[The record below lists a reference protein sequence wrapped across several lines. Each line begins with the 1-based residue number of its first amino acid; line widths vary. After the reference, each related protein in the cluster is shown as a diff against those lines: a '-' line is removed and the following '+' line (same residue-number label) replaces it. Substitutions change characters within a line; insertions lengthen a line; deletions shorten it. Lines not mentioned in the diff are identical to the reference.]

1 MKHKLIYTLSLC
13 ALLTPMGDAL
23 ADGKIEATIKTV
35 FEKRQFLCAK
45 SGVFTNLIKGDFWS
59 AFKGIRPRSFGGEFC
74 KNPDIA
80 AAMELACGP
89 EDIDG
94 YLKTSCHKK
103 ALEALKDDSGK
114 ERDAGTYIQATLAE
128 KKGEN
133 SAHYKAALLLKSTV
147 CQASKKPDAPQWLK
161 GYDAVLKCS
170 APEPTAVGPVPDVL
184 PDLAPTR
191 RTLDEW
197 VAHFKTQY
205 TAAAS
210 AGMFPA
216 DQVDTLSY
224 QKGKDAYE
232 AQERRMND
240 LNTMED
246 PVSEAALKQEVTET
260 KAEIQQDVTNIT
272 TTAADDILRQNNI
285 PVPPPPPATNN
296 APPPP
301 PPPPAPAPAGTDRGK
316 LLDQINQGGFKLKK
330 VGEAKPATVPATPEE
345 APAPNIQDALKKRLE
360 QVAKANGFKD
370 EDNDGTWE
378 D

>member
-1 MKHKLIYTLSLC
+1 
-13 ALLTPMGDAL
+13 
-23 ADGKIEATIKTV
+23 
-35 FEKRQFLCAK
+35 
-45 SGVFTNLIKGDFWS
+45 
-59 AFKGIRPRSFGGEFC
+59 
-74 KNPDIA
+74 
-80 AAMELACGP
+80 
-89 EDIDG
+89 
-94 YLKTSCHKK
+94 
-103 ALEALKDDSGK
+103 
-114 ERDAGTYIQATLAE
+114 
-128 KKGEN
+128 
-133 SAHYKAALLLKSTV
+133 
-147 CQASKKPDAPQWLK
+147 
-161 GYDAVLKCS
+161 
-170 APEPTAVGPVPDVL
+170 
-184 PDLAPTR
+184 
-191 RTLDEW
+191 
-197 VAHFKTQY
+197 
-205 TAAAS
+205 
-210 AGMFPA
+210 
-216 DQVDTLSY
+216 
-224 QKGKDAYE
+224 
-232 AQERRMND
+232 MND